1 MIGIGS
7 TVRVLEPFSESFP
20 GEYTV
25 VARNDAANGWTL
37 DIDGVLSDFDETYLE
52 EAA

>member
-25 VARNDAANGWTL
+25 IARNDAANGWTL
-37 DIDGVLSDFDETYLE
+37 EIGDFDELYLE
-52 EAA
+52 EVI